1 MIQQNTQREN
11 HKEMKKLINL
21 LLLLPLFIACNEKA
35 ADNLPCYSTIEDFY
49 NKSIAI
55 ISGSSQEQKIAKM
68 HPEIN
73 ILRFDFNSDV
83 FQSIISKQSE
93 AVILEEGIY
102 WFYADELKG
111 LVPIEHPLESNNI
124 GAVFRKGQDTELRE
138 AFNKFITELKESGEY
153 DKMRDRW
160 MRSSASISVPEFEL
174 VTKGEPIIVAT
185 STTAPPICY
194 IHNSSYAGLDY
205 EIVMRFS
212 QYINR
217 PIKWFDAP
225 FSALIPALIAG
236 KADMLVGG
244 INITEERAKSV
255 DFSIPY
261 DNLKTYIFIR
271 EENSPGFKR
280 ESEVTKETFSFIGL
294 IDKIKES
301 FYKNVIQEQRYMLIL
316 NGLKIT
322 TIISI
327 LSAILGTILGGIIC
341 LMRMSKSSALQTFAK
356 VYVNFMRGMPIL
368 VLLML
373 MFYVVFA
380 QTSLTAISVSIIT
393 FALNFA
399 AYVSE
404 MFRSSITSIDRGQ
417 KEAGIALGFTQT
429 QTFIHIIMPQAFT
442 RVLPIYKG
450 ELISLVKMT
459 SIVGYIAVQDLTK
472 IGDIIRSRTFDA
484 FFPLL
489 LISIIYFA
497 LAWAFS
503 ALLDYIGRKTK

>member
-1 MIQQNTQREN
+1 MNKNR
-11 HKEMKKLINL
+11 LIGL
-21 LLLLPLFIACNEKA
+21 LLLLPLFIACNKRDES
-35 ADNLPCYSTIEDFY
+35 NLPCYRTFEDFH

-55 ISGSSQEQKIAKM
+55 ITGSSQEHKIAKE

-73 ILRFDFNSDV
+73 ILRFDYNSDI

-93 AVILEEGIY
+93 AIILEEGVY
-102 WFYADELKG
+102 KFYADELEG
-111 LVPIEHPLESNNI
+111 LVPIEQPIESNNI

-138 AFNKFITELKESGEY
+138 AFNKFIIELKESGEY
-153 DKMRDRW
+153 DKIRDRW
-160 MRSSASISVPEFEL
+160 MRSDASIIVPEFEL
-174 VTKGEPIIVAT
+174 VTKGEPITVAT
-185 STTAPPICY
+185 STNAPPISY
-194 IHNSSYAGLDY
+194 IHNSSIAGLDY

-225 FSALIPALIAG
+225 FSALIPALVAG

-261 DNLKTYIFIR
+261 DNIKTYIIIR
-271 EENSPGFKR
+271 EENSPGFK
-280 ESEVTKETFSFIGL
+280 KEEITEKKQFSFMGMINS
-294 IDKIKES
+294 IKES
-301 FYKNVIQEQRYMLIL
+301 FHKNVIQEQRYLLIL

-322 TIISI
+322 ALISL

-341 LMRMSKSSALQTFAK
+341 WMRMSKSAILQIFAK
-356 VYVNFMRGMPIL
+356 VYVNIMRGMPVL

-380 QTSLTAISVSIIT
+380 KTSLPAITVSIIT

-404 MFRSSITSIDRGQ
+404 MFRTSITSIDKGQ
-417 KEAGIALGFTQT
+417 TEAGIAMGFTQT
-429 QTFIHIIMPQAFT
+429 QTFIYIVMPQAFART
-442 RVLPIYKG
+442 LPVYKG

-484 FFPLL
+484 LFPLL
-489 LISIIYFA
+489 LISLIYFL

-503 ALLDYIGRKTK
+503 AVLDFIGRKTK